1 MIKYVPKMT
10 SVVLE
15 EIPDRVSL
23 AVDISNCRG
32 NCVGCHS
39 PFLKLD
45 IGEELTPAI
54 VDALIADNFGVNCF
68 LFLGEGRDPEALLA
82 LAAHIRS
89 AHPAMEIALYSG
101 REEVEPAIWDAFDYV
116 KVGPY
121 RPECGPLNERSTN
134 QRLYHVRRTAGAACP
149 PGTCPP
155 PDTGRGRGPSPAM
168 GGAGVKDGKAVR
180 TEFPGGHAV
189 PDKADEGLRT
199 GNARTGFPSWDTAG
213 PFARRGWQDAS
224 SAIPSCAEDI
234 TFRFWRKG
242 IDPNR

>member
-121 RPECGPLNERSTN
+121 RPECGPLNERTTN
-134 QRLYHVRRTAGAACP
+134 QRLYHVRRTVAG
-149 PGTCPP
+149 
-155 PDTGRGRGPSPAM
+155 M
-168 GGAGVKDGKAVR
+168 
-180 TEFPGGHAV
+180 
-189 PDKADEGLRT
+189 ADEGLRT
-199 GNARTGFPSWDTAG
+199 GNARTGFPLWDTAG

-224 SAIPSCAEDI
+224 SAIPACAEDI
-234 TFRFWRKG
+234 TWRFWRKG

>member
-32 NCVGCHS
+32 DCVGCHS

-45 IGEELTPAI
+45 IGEELTTGI
-54 VDALIADNFGVNCF
+54 IDALIADNFGVNCF

-82 LAAHIRS
+82 LARHIRG
-89 AHPAMEIALYSG
+89 AHPDMEIALYSG

-134 QRLYHVRRTAGAACP
+134 QRLYHVRRTA
-149 PGTCPP
+149 
-155 PDTGRGRGPSPAM
+155 
-168 GGAGVKDGKAVR
+168 AGM
-180 TEFPGGHAV
+180 
-189 PDKADEGLRT
+189 ADEGLRT
-199 GNARTGFPSWDTAG
+199 GNARTGLPLRDTAG
-213 PFARRGWQDAS
+213 PFARRGWPRADLLCHGRCW
-224 SAIPSCAEDI
+224 PRHPHRMPETGC
-234 TFRFWRKG
+234 
-242 IDPNR
+242 PL